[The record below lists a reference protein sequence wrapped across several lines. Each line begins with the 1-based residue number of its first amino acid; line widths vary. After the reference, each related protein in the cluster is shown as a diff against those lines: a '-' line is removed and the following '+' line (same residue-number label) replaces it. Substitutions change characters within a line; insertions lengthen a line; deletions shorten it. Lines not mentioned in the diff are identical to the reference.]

1 MTEQLITAIGLFA
14 IVSIGGWAVL
24 YIDLKG
30 NIKSKK
36 RFEQERAHASGRVVG
51 LIPREHRYGRRN
63 RTTFWHPVVS
73 FIVDGR
79 EYKVESKDGLYEG
92 DISVG
97 DEVEVLYDSDDP
109 TYFHLG
115 SYPESDRRSSKSLMC
130 FGIVWIL
137 IAVIA
142 AVLGARMI

>member
-24 YIDLKG
+24 YIGLKG
-30 NIKSKK
+30 NIESKK

-79 EYKVESKDGLYEG
+79 EYKIERKDGLYKG
-92 DISVG
+92 DVAVG
-97 DEVEVLYDSDDP
+97 DEVEVRYGSDDP
-109 TYFHLG
+109 THFHLG